1 MDVFRR
7 LLGRLVSADPRPGDE
22 NEDFRETRPH
32 SPPSKTATANNSA
45 TLHYGASSK
54 ASEYILPKSVCIP
67 ELLQSPATN
76 RAFELLNGP
85 AAAIMILGGAG
96 TGKTTFL
103 HALQKDPRKK
113 QVFLA
118 PTGVAALHLGGQTLH
133 SFFSI
138 PPRIINH
145 DEIRIRARQRKLF
158 RRLERL
164 VIDEISMV
172 RADLLD
178 TVDRTLRLARERD
191 VAFGGVQVVLVG
203 DFFQLPPVVPAAEE
217 DILDRLGYS
226 GPYSFNAKVLE
237 NIVIDRVPFLTVHRQ
252 ADPVFVECL
261 HRLRRGAQVP
271 EAIATINDACVRPHR
286 ENCTPVLLT
295 PTNMRADAY
304 NYEGLARLRSE
315 ERVYVGVAAGEFGP
329 DRDRLPVPES
339 LGLKIGAR
347 VMAVRNDPGK
357 RWVNGSVGTI
367 TGLALDRVAVRL
379 DVGSD
384 VEIERF
390 TWEKIRYDWDEGRS
404 RVAAT
409 VIGTY
414 TQLPVVHAWA
424 VTIHKAQ
431 GLTLEDVRVDFDF
444 GAFAPGQAYVAVS
457 RSRSIDGLSLV
468 RPVRTSEVKVDP
480 RVSAYMATFE
490 A

>member
-1 MDVFRR
+1 VDIFRKM
-7 LLGRLVSADPRPGDE
+7 LGRLANTPPRPPNGGGAS
-22 NEDFRETRPH
+22 RE
-32 SPPSKTATANNSA
+32 SPPYPLPGNTATPKGAA
-45 TLHYGASSK
+45 RPVYGTQPKLSGQVLKRSVAGPDSSG
-54 ASEYILPKSVCIP
+54 
-67 ELLQSPATN
+67 SPATD

-103 HALQKDPRKK
+103 YALQKDRRKK

-133 SFFSI
+133 SFFGI

-158 RRLERL
+158 RSIERM

-178 TVDRTLRLARERD
+178 VVDRTLRISRERD
-191 VAFGGVQVVLVG
+191 VPFGGVQVVLVG

-217 DILDRLGYS
+217 DMLDRLGYS
-226 GPYSFNAKVLE
+226 GPYSFDAKVLK
-237 NIVIDRVPFLTVHRQ
+237 NTVIDRVPFVKVHRQ
-252 ADPVFVECL
+252 TDSVFVECL
-261 HRLRRGAQVP
+261 HRLRRGVRVS
-271 EAIATINDACVRPHR
+271 EALTTINDACVRPHR
-286 ENCTPVLLT
+286 PNTVPVILT
-295 PTNMRADAY
+295 PTNARADAY
-304 NYEGLARLRSE
+304 NYEGLARLHSA
-315 ERVYVGVAAGEFGP
+315 ERVYVGVAAGTFGMES
-329 DRDRLPVPES
+329 DRLPVPET

-357 RWVNGSVGTI
+357 RWVNGSVGTV
-367 TGLALDRVAVRL
+367 TGLAPDRVSVRL
-379 DVGSD
+379 DTGSN

-390 TWEKIRYDWDEGRS
+390 TWEKIRYEWDEARA

-409 VIGTY
+409 VVGTY

-431 GLTLEDVRVDFDF
+431 GLTLEDARVDFDY

-457 RSRSIDGLSLV
+457 RSRSMEGLSLV
-468 RPVRTSEVKVDP
+468 RPIRGSEIKVDP
-480 RVSAYMATFE
+480 RVTEFMEAFE

>member
-1 MDVFRR
+1 MR
-7 LLGRLVSADPRPGDE
+7 DPRPRNGREVSRGNLPHRLPADAAAP
-22 NEDFRETRPH
+22 NEATRPQN
-32 SPPSKTATANNSA
+32 ATQPGLSG
-45 TLHYGASSK
+45 YG
-54 ASEYILPKSVCIP
+54 LQTSVSRQ
-67 ELLQSPATN
+67 ESQGSPATD
-76 RAFELLNGP
+76 RAFELVRGS

-103 HALQKDPRKK
+103 YALQKDRRKK

-133 SFFSI
+133 SFFGI

-158 RRLERL
+158 RSIERL

-178 TVDRTLRLARERD
+178 VVDRTLRISRERD
-191 VAFGGVQVVLVG
+191 VPFGGVQLVLVG

-217 DILDRLGYS
+217 DMLERLGYS
-226 GPYSFNAKVLE
+226 GPYSFNAKVIE
-237 NIVIDRVPFLTVHRQ
+237 NVAIDRVPFVKVHRQ
-252 ADPVFVECL
+252 TDPTFVECL
-261 HRLRRGAQVP
+261 HRLRRGVQVS
-271 EAIATINDACVRPHR
+271 EALATINDACVRSHR
-286 ENCTPVLLT
+286 LHGVPVILT
-295 PTNMRADAY
+295 PTNARADAY
-304 NYEGLARLRSE
+304 NYEGLARLPSA
-315 ERVYVGVAAGEFGP
+315 ERVYVGVAAGTFGMES
-329 DRDRLPVPES
+329 DRLPVPES

-357 RWVNGSVGTI
+357 RWVNGSVGTVL
-367 TGLALDRVAVRL
+367 GLAPDRVTVRL
-379 DVGSD
+379 DAGSD

-390 TWEKIRYDWDEGRS
+390 TWEKIRYDWDEARA

-409 VIGTY
+409 VVGTY

-431 GLTLEDVRVDFDF
+431 GLTLEDVRVDFDY

-457 RSRSIDGLSLV
+457 RSRSIEGLSLV
-468 RPVRTSEVKVDP
+468 RPIRESEIKVDP
-480 RVSAYMATFE
+480 RVVAYMATFE
-490 A
+490 T

>member
-1 MDVFRR
+1 M
-7 LLGRLVSADPRPGDE
+7 LGRLGNAEPRPRNG
-22 NEDFRETRPH
+22 REVLRGNPPH
-32 SPPSKTATANNSA
+32 SLPANTATPKETARPQ
-45 TLHYGASSK
+45 YGTQPGLSGPG
-54 ASEYILPKSVCIP
+54 LQRSVFRSD
-67 ELLQSPATN
+67 LQGSPATD
-76 RAFELLNGP
+76 RAFELVNGP

-103 HALQKDPRKK
+103 YALQKDRHKK

-145 DEIRIRARQRKLF
+145 DEIRVRARQRKLF
-158 RRLERL
+158 RSIERM

-178 TVDRTLRLARERD
+178 VVDRTLRISRERD
-191 VAFGGVQVVLVG
+191 IPFGGVQVVLVG

-217 DILDRLGYS
+217 AMLDRLGYS
-226 GPYSFNAKVLE
+226 GPYSFGAKVLE
-237 NIVIDRVPFLTVHRQ
+237 HVVIDRVPFVKVHRQ
-252 ADPVFVECL
+252 TDPTFIECL
-261 HRLRRGAQVP
+261 HRLRRGVRVS
-271 EAIATINDACVRPHR
+271 EALMTINDACVRPHR
-286 ENCTPVLLT
+286 PNKVPVILS
-295 PTNMRADAY
+295 PTNARADAY
-304 NYEGLARLRSE
+304 NHEGLARLPSA
-315 ERVYVGVAAGEFGP
+315 ERVYVGVAAGTFGTES
-329 DRDRLPVPES
+329 DRLPVPES

-357 RWVNGSVGTI
+357 RWVNGSVGTVLS
-367 TGLALDRVAVRL
+367 LAPDRVTVRL
-379 DVGSD
+379 DAGSV

-390 TWEKIRYDWDEGRS
+390 TWEKIRYDWDEARA

-409 VIGTY
+409 VVGTY

-431 GLTLEDVRVDFDF
+431 GLTLEDVRVDFDY

-457 RSRSIDGLSLV
+457 RSRSMEGLSLV
-468 RPVRTSEVKVDP
+468 RPIRESEIKVDP
-480 RVSAYMATFE
+480 RVAMYMATFE

>member
-1 MDVFRR
+1 M
-7 LLGRLVSADPRPGDE
+7 LGRLANTASRPPNGGGAS
-22 NEDFRETRPH
+22 RE
-32 SPPSKTATANNSA
+32 SPPHPLPGKTATPK
-45 TLHYGASSK
+45 GA
-54 ASEYILPKSVCIP
+54 ARPVHGTQPKLSDQVLKRAVSGP
-67 ELLQSPATN
+67 DSPGSPATD

-103 HALQKDPRKK
+103 YALQKDRRKK

-158 RRLERL
+158 RSIERM

-178 TVDRTLRLARERD
+178 VVDRTLRISR
-191 VAFGGVQVVLVG
+191 

-217 DILDRLGYS
+217 NMLDRLGYS
-226 GPYSFNAKVLE
+226 GPYSFDAKVLKST
-237 NIVIDRVPFLTVHRQ
+237 VIDRVPFVKVHRQ
-252 ADPVFVECL
+252 TDPTFVECL
-261 HRLRRGAQVP
+261 HRLRRGVRVS
-271 EAIATINDACVRPHR
+271 EALTTINDACVRPHR
-286 ENCTPVLLT
+286 PNTVPVILT
-295 PTNMRADAY
+295 PTNARADAY
-304 NYEGLARLRSE
+304 NYEGLARLHSA
-315 ERVYVGVAAGEFGP
+315 ERVYVGVAAGTFGMES
-329 DRDRLPVPES
+329 DRLPVPET

-357 RWVNGSVGTI
+357 RWVNGSVGTV
-367 TGLALDRVAVRL
+367 TGLAPDRVSVRL
-379 DVGSD
+379 DMGSG

-390 TWEKIRYDWDEGRS
+390 TWEKIRYEWDEARA

-409 VIGTY
+409 VVGTY

-431 GLTLEDVRVDFDF
+431 GLTLEDARVDFDY
-444 GAFAPGQAYVAVS
+444 GAFATGQAYVAVS
-457 RSRSIDGLSLV
+457 RSRSMEGLSLV
-468 RPVRTSEVKVDP
+468 RPIRDSEIKVDP
-480 RVSAYMATFE
+480 RVAKCMASFE

>member
-1 MDVFRR
+1 MDIFRKM
-7 LLGRLVSADPRPGDE
+7 LGRLGNAEPRPRNGIE
-22 NEDFRETRPH
+22 VLRGNPPH
-32 SPPSKTATANNSA
+32 SLPANTATPNETARPQ
-45 TLHYGASSK
+45 YGKQPGLSGHG
-54 ASEYILPKSVCIP
+54 LQRSVP
-67 ELLQSPATN
+67 RSDSQGSPATD
-76 RAFELLNGP
+76 RAFELVNGP

-103 HALQKDPRKK
+103 YALQKDPHKK

-118 PTGVAALHLGGQTLH
+118 PTGVAALHLGGQTVH
-133 SFFSI
+133 SFFGI

-145 DEIRIRARQRKLF
+145 DEIRVRARQRKLF
-158 RRLERL
+158 RSIERM

-178 TVDRTLRLARERD
+178 VVDRTLRISRERD
-191 VAFGGVQVVLVG
+191 IPFGGVQVVLVG

-217 DILDRLGYS
+217 DMLDRLGYS

-237 NIVIDRVPFLTVHRQ
+237 HVVIDRVPFVKVHRQ
-252 ADPVFVECL
+252 TDPTFVECL
-261 HRLRRGAQVP
+261 HRLRRGVRVS
-271 EAIATINDACVRPHR
+271 EALMAINDACVRPHR
-286 ENCTPVLLT
+286 PNKVPVILS
-295 PTNMRADAY
+295 PTNARAEAY
-304 NYEGLARLRSE
+304 NHEGLARLPSA
-315 ERVYVGVAAGEFGP
+315 ERVYVGVAAGTFGTES
-329 DRDRLPVPES
+329 DRLPVPES

-357 RWVNGSVGTI
+357 RWVNGSVGTVL
-367 TGLALDRVAVRL
+367 GLAPDRATVRL
-379 DVGSD
+379 DAGSV

-390 TWEKIRYDWDEGRS
+390 TWEKIRYDWDEARA

-409 VIGTY
+409 VVGTY

-431 GLTLEDVRVDFDF
+431 GLTLEDVRVDFDY

-457 RSRSIDGLSLV
+457 RSRSMEGLSLV
-468 RPVRTSEVKVDP
+468 RPIRESEIKVDP
-480 RVSAYMATFE
+480 RVAMYMAKFE
-490 A
+490 T